1 MIRSFRG
8 KMPRIAES
16 AWISESADVI
26 GDVEIGEDSSV
37 WPGAVVRADYGGG
50 ELGGGMKIGNNTH
63 IEDNA
68 VVHFARS
75 IGNNV
80 LVGHG
85 AVVEAIRVG
94 DNVLIGDNATVLG
107 LSEIG
112 NFCIVGAGTVVME
125 GMKIPDRS
133 FVVGTPAVIK
143 KELSAEQ
150 IERLKRDPFFIADLA
165 KEHQKEGF

>member
-16 AWISESADVI
+16 ACVSESACVI
-26 GDVEIGEDSSV
+26 GDVEIGEDSSI
-37 WPGAVVRADYGGG
+37 WPGVIVRADYGGG
-50 ELGGGMKIGNNTH
+50 ELGCGMKIGSNTH

-68 VVHFARS
+68 VVHFAKS

-80 LVGHG
+80 LIGHG
-85 AVVEAIRVG
+85 AVVEATRIG
-94 DNVLIGDNATVLG
+94 DNVLIGDNATILT
-107 LSEIG
+107 SAEIG
-112 NFCIVGAGTVVME
+112 NFCIIGAGAMVME

-150 IERLKRDPFFIADLA
+150 MKRVKEDPFFIADLA
-165 KEHQKEGF
+165 KEHQTEGF